1 MTSDDIAQPGRPRSL
16 QTYTALSPEQTETVL
31 ALLADAART
40 DGQQAV
46 SEQGRLQLRGGE
58 REGVSHLLLS
68 VDGELVGYA
77 QLEDT
82 DPVEPPA
89 AELVVHPSHRGNGH
103 GRALGSALLAASGK
117 RLRVWAHGGHS
128 AARHL
133 AQVLGLTLFRE
144 LRQMRR
150 PLSGLDLPD
159 PVLPEG
165 VTVRTF
171 VPGRDDAAWL
181 AVNAAAFAHHPEQGS
196 LTQRD
201 LDDRKAEPW
210 FDPEGFF
217 LAERAGEEGRI
228 VGFPLDQGARR
239 GGPRR
244 GVRPRGEPRR
254 AGRRPRQVPHHDRAA
269 PPGGQGTADGH
280 ALRRRRQ
287 QGGRVRLRAAGLRH
301 PRGGPD
307 VPDGDLSRHRM
318 RDRTDSVPPGTPA
331 AGAAHSG
338 TAQRWWTAAHRPSSG
353 VTNSARPSGHSSGVH
368 GGRRGVRVGD
378 HGRGRGTRGAAV
390 AAWARRT
397 GTGRRAHQER

>member
-1 MTSDDIAQPGRPRSL
+1 MTSDDFARPGRPRSL
-16 QTYTALSPEQTETVL
+16 QTYAALGPGQTEAVL
-31 ALLADAART
+31 ALLAEAARV

-58 REGVSHLLLS
+58 RDGVSHLLLS
-68 VDGELVGYA
+68 VDDELVGYA

-89 AELVVHPSHRGNGH
+89 AELVVHPSYRGHGH

-150 PLSGLDLPD
+150 PLAGLDLPD
-159 PVLPEG
+159 PVLPDG

-181 AVNAAAFAHHPEQGS
+181 AVNAAAFAHHPEQGA

-201 LDDRKAEPW
+201 LDDRKAEAW

-217 LAERAGEEGRI
+217 LAEKDGRL
-228 VGFPLDQGARR
+228 VGFHWTKVHAAERLGEVYVL
-239 GGPRR
+239 
-244 GVRPRGEPRR
+244 GVSPD
-254 AGRRPRQVPHHDRAA
+254 A
-269 PPGGQGTADGH
+269 
-280 ALRRRRQ
+280 
-287 QGGRVRLRAAGLRH
+287 QGGGLGKSLTTIGLRH
-301 PRGGPD
+301 LADRGLP
-307 VPDGDLSRHRM
+307 
-318 RDRTDSVPPGTPA
+318 
-331 AGAAHSG
+331 
-338 TAQRWWTAAHRPSSG
+338 TAMLYVDAD
-353 VTNSARPSGHSSGVH
+353 NK
-368 GGRRGVRVGD
+368 
-378 HGRGRGTRGAAV
+378 AAV
-390 AAWARRT
+390 SVYERLGFVTHETDLMYRT
-397 GTGRRAHQER
+397 ET